1 MIKSVLI
8 KNFILIDKLFLE
20 FENGFNVLTGETGAG
35 KSIILKA
42 IDTALGARVSKDVIL
57 DKSKSALVEL
67 TFSHSKKDLKNLS
80 KFDLCEETVI
90 SREIGLNSQKC
101 RLNGALVNL
110 DTLKELREYL
120 VDIHSQNQSYTYVMP
135 KYHIELL
142 DAYCASVDTDFLN
155 NYNQYKK
162 AYSELC
168 EISKKLN
175 SLKENNSKNLQ
186 EIDFLKFQLNE
197 IDSAE
202 IYENEEEELNSE
214 LEVLSNIQTLKE
226 LTYGVYYSL
235 GDDDGINNA
244 LSKLNASLSNAV
256 SYDKKLEEVQGS
268 FIEAYENLKYCCDY
282 LREYSQNLEDNPQ
295 RLNEINERLSL
306 ILKLKRKYGDIFE
319 AREKF
324 AAQLSE
330 IEGDFSSVDE
340 LEARQVELSR
350 EANELSCKISNV
362 RKKCATDL
370 SKLIVEQLRK
380 LELSKAEFE
389 IRVKEKAPDSKG
401 ADDVEFFITT
411 NVSSPLAPLAKV
423 ASGGEISR
431 VMLAIKTVF
440 ANVDMVSLIIFDE
453 IDTGISGKA
462 SNAVA
467 QAISELSNNIQV
479 FAITHQPIIAAR
491 ANAHFVVSKSQN
503 EKTKVCVKKLQNESE
518 RLEAIASLASGE
530 VNSISV
536 SFAKELLNIN

>member
-8 KNFILIDKLFLE
+8 KNFILIDELFLE

-42 IDTALGARVSKDVIL
+42 IDTALGARVSKDVIF
-57 DKSKSALVEL
+57 DKSKPALVEL
-67 TFSHSKKDLKNLS
+67 TFAHSEKDLQNLRE
-80 KFDLCEETVI
+80 FDLCEETVI
-90 SREIGLNSQKC
+90 SREISLNSQKC
-101 RLNGALVNL
+101 RINGALVNL
-110 DTLKELREYL
+110 DALKELREHL

-142 DAYCASVDTDFLN
+142 DAYCASVDLDFLN
-155 NYNQYKK
+155 NYNRYKK

-226 LTYGVYYSL
+226 LSWGAYYSL
-235 GDDDGINNA
+235 GADDGINDA
-244 LSKLNASLSNAV
+244 LGKINASLSAAAG
-256 SYDKKLEEVQGS
+256 YDKKLEEVQS
-268 FIEAYENLKYCCDY
+268 AFIEARENLKYCSDY

-295 RLNEINERLSL
+295 RLSEVNDRLSL

-330 IEGDFSSVDE
+330 IEGDFTSFEEYEKKEKE
-340 LEARQVELSR
+340 LTIKIQELSK
-350 EANELSCKISNV
+350 ELSSV
-362 RKKCATDL
+362 RKKCALDL
-370 SKLIVEQLRK
+370 SELIVSELRK

-389 IRVKEKAPDSKG
+389 IQIKEKTPDNNG
-401 ADDVEFFITT
+401 IDDVEFLITT
-411 NVSSPLAPLAKV
+411 NVSSSLAPLARV

-440 ANVDMVSLIIFDE
+440 AQVDMISSIIFDE

-467 QAISELSNNIQV
+467 DAISNLSKSIQV

-491 ANAHFVVSKSQN
+491 ANAHFLVTKTQDEV
-503 EKTKVCVKKLQNESE
+503 TKVCVKKLENNNEK
-518 RLEAIASLASGE
+518 LEAIAALASGE
-530 VNSISV
+530 VNSISM
-536 SFAKELLNIN
+536 SFAKELLKP

>member
-8 KNFILIDKLFLE
+8 KNFILIDELFLE

-57 DKSKSALVEL
+57 DKTKPALVEL

-142 DAYCASVDTDFLN
+142 DAYCASVDADFLN
-155 NYNQYKK
+155 SYEHYKNV
-162 AYSELC
+162 YSKLC
-168 EISKKLN
+168 EISKKLS

-214 LEVLSNIQTLKE
+214 LEVLSNVQTLKE

-340 LEARQVELSR
+340 LEAMQVELSR

-440 ANVDMVSLIIFDE
+440 ANVDMVSSIIFDE

>member
-8 KNFILIDKLFLE
+8 KNFILIDELFLE

-42 IDTALGARVSKDVIL
+42 IDTALGARVSKDVIF
-57 DKSKSALVEL
+57 DKSKPALVEL
-67 TFSHSKKDLKNLS
+67 TFAHSEKDLQNLRE
-80 KFDLCEETVI
+80 FDLCEETVI
-90 SREIGLNSQKC
+90 SREISLNSQKC
-101 RLNGALVNL
+101 RINGALVNL
-110 DTLKELREYL
+110 DALKELREHL

-135 KYHIELL
+135 RYHIELL
-142 DAYCASVDTDFLN
+142 DAYCSSVDLDFLN
-155 NYNQYKK
+155 NYNRYKK

-244 LSKLNASLSNAV
+244 LSKLNASLSNAA
-256 SYDKKLEEVQGS
+256 SYDKKLEDVQGS
-268 FIEAYENLKYCCDY
+268 FIEAYENLKFCCDF

-330 IEGDFSSVDE
+330 IEGDFTSFEEYEKKEKE
-340 LEARQVELSR
+340 LTIKIQELSK
-350 EANELSCKISNV
+350 ELSSV
-362 RKKCATDL
+362 RKKCALDL
-370 SKLIVEQLRK
+370 SELIVSELRK

-389 IRVKEKAPDSKG
+389 IQIKEKTPDNNG
-401 ADDVEFFITT
+401 IDDVEFLITT
-411 NVSSPLAPLAKV
+411 NVSSSLAPLARV

-440 ANVDMVSLIIFDE
+440 AQVDMISSIIFDE

-467 QAISELSNNIQV
+467 DAISNLSKSIQV

-491 ANAHFVVSKSQN
+491 ANAHFLVTKTQDEV
-503 EKTKVCVKKLQNESE
+503 TKVCVKKLENNNEK
-518 RLEAIASLASGE
+518 LEAIAALASGE
-530 VNSISV
+530 VNSISM
-536 SFAKELLNIN
+536 SFAKELLKP

>member
-8 KNFILIDKLFLE
+8 KNFILIDELFLE

-57 DKSKSALVEL
+57 DKTKPALIEL
-67 TFSHSKKDLKNLS
+67 TFLHSKKDLKNLS

-142 DAYCASVDTDFLN
+142 DAYCASVDADFLN
-155 NYNQYKK
+155 SYEHYKNV
-162 AYSELC
+162 YSKLC
-168 EISKKLN
+168 EISKKLS

-214 LEVLSNIQTLKE
+214 LEVLSNVQTLKE

-340 LEARQVELSR
+340 LEAMQVELSR

-440 ANVDMVSLIIFDE
+440 ANVDMVSSIIFDE

>member
-8 KNFILIDKLFLE
+8 KNFILIDELFLE

-42 IDTALGARVSKDVIL
+42 IDTALGARVSKDVIF
-57 DKSKSALVEL
+57 DKSKPALVEL
-67 TFSHSKKDLKNLS
+67 TFAHSEKDLQNLRE
-80 KFDLCEETVI
+80 FDLCEETVI
-90 SREIGLNSQKC
+90 SREISLNSQKC
-101 RLNGALVNL
+101 RINGALVNL
-110 DTLKELREYL
+110 DALKELREHL

-142 DAYCASVDTDFLN
+142 DAYCASVDLDFLN
-155 NYNQYKK
+155 NYNRYKK

-244 LSKLNASLSNAV
+244 LSKLNASLSNAA

-268 FIEAYENLKYCCDY
+268 FIEAYENLKFCCDF

-330 IEGDFSSVDE
+330 IEGDFTSFEEYEKKEKE
-340 LEARQVELSR
+340 LTIKIQELSK
-350 EANELSCKISNV
+350 ELSSV
-362 RKKCATDL
+362 RKKCALDL
-370 SKLIVEQLRK
+370 SELIVSELRK

-389 IRVKEKAPDSKG
+389 IQIKEKTPDNNG
-401 ADDVEFFITT
+401 IDDVEFLITT
-411 NVSSPLAPLAKV
+411 NVSSSLAPLARV

-440 ANVDMVSLIIFDE
+440 AQVDMISSIIFDE

-467 QAISELSNNIQV
+467 DAISNLSKSIQV

-491 ANAHFVVSKSQN
+491 ANAHFLVTKTQDEV
-503 EKTKVCVKKLQNESE
+503 TKVCVKKLENNNEK
-518 RLEAIASLASGE
+518 LEAIAALASGE
-530 VNSISV
+530 VNSISM
-536 SFAKELLNIN
+536 SFAKELLKP

>member
-8 KNFILIDKLFLE
+8 KNFILIDELFLE

-142 DAYCASVDTDFLN
+142 DAYCASVDADFLN
-155 NYNQYKK
+155 SYEHYKNV
-162 AYSELC
+162 YSKLC
-168 EISKKLN
+168 EISKKLS

-214 LEVLSNIQTLKE
+214 LEVLSNVQTLKE

-340 LEARQVELSR
+340 LEAMQVELSR

-389 IRVKEKAPDSKG
+389 IRVKEKALDLKG

-411 NVSSPLAPLAKV
+411 NISSPLAPLAKV

-440 ANVDMVSLIIFDE
+440 ANVDMVSSIIFDE